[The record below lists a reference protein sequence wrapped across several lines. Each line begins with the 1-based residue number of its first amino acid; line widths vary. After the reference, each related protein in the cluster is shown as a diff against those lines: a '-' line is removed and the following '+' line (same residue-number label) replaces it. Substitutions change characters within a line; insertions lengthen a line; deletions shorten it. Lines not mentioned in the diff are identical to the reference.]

1 MARYRVIL
9 RAAVALA
16 LLLPAARQANAQDTL
31 IVDSGGARWKSGE
44 NRKPSVTVDF
54 GVIDS
59 LSTDRRRS
67 AFQRQDRR
75 TRRYLTLSIPQPKPP
90 ALPDRYD
97 PRVAPVAEAP
107 PEAQTR
113 PPPVHH
119 EPPVAPVAKV
129 QPEAQPPALPD
140 PPELAAVP
148 AATSQPGPQA
158 PPPPPAR
165 PDLPVAPAAEMQPEV
180 QPPALPD
187 SPELAAVPDTE
198 LQPEAPAKPSVPALS
213 NPVAPAP
220 TASASPA
227 QAAALPVRRTPAGK
241 TEATPALQAF
251 LNRANGKSSAPKRET
266 LSANPLRTTLPPPR
280 PIQPRRTESSA
291 AASTGSDM
299 RFRLPPPAPA
309 TGRPGAATP
318 PPAPAAGLPP
328 PPPATGAPESGRL
341 PPPSQPQADM
351 PKPRRLAALDTAAVP
366 VAAAPVVTG
375 HPVTFLYKAGGT
387 ILGAEDRARLDS
399 LAARLAG
406 GSALTIEIRA
416 YSGSAE
422 SVNVET
428 RREALSRALEVRRLL
443 IAAGVPEA
451 RIVAR
456 AAGAGEEAGAHVDV
470 VLVGRS

>member
-44 NRKPSVTVDF
+44 NREPSVTVDF

-59 LSTDRRRS
+59 LSADRRRS
-67 AFQRQDRR
+67 AFRRQDRR
-75 TRRYLTLSIPQPKPP
+75 TRRYLTLSIPQPEPP

-107 PEAQTR
+107 PEAQ
-113 PPPVHH
+113 PPV
-119 EPPVAPVAKV
+119 
-129 QPEAQPPALPD
+129 LPYST
-140 PPELAAVP
+140 ELAAVP
-148 AATSQPGPQA
+148 AAASQPGPQA
-158 PPPPPAR
+158 PPLPPAR
-165 PDLPVAPAAEMQPEV
+165 PDLPAAPAAETQPEA

-213 NPVAPAP
+213 NAAAPAP
-220 TASASPA
+220 AASASPT
-227 QAAALPVRRTPAGK
+227 QAAALPAPRIPAGK

-266 LSANPLRTTLPPPR
+266 LSAKPLRTTLPAPR

-318 PPAPAAGLPP
+318 PPVPAGGLPP
-328 PPPATGAPESGRL
+328 PPPATGTPEAGRL

-366 VAAAPVVTG
+366 DAAAPVVTG
-375 HPVTFLYKAGGT
+375 HSVTFLYKAGGT
-387 ILGAEDRARLDS
+387 ALDTKDRARLSS
-399 LAARLAG
+399 LAAKLAREAG
-406 GSALTIEIRA
+406 LGVEIRA
-416 YSGSAE
+416 YAGSAE

-428 RREALSRALEVRRLL
+428 RREALSRAMEVRRLL

>member
-31 IVDSGGARWKSGE
+31 IVDSGGARWTSGE
-44 NRKPSVTVDF
+44 NREPSVTVDF

-59 LSTDRRRS
+59 LSADRRRS
-67 AFQRQDRR
+67 AFRRQNRR
-75 TRRYLTLSIPQPKPP
+75 TRRYLTLSIPQPEPP

-107 PEAQTR
+107 PEVQTR
-113 PPPVHH
+113 PPSERH

-140 PPELAAVP
+140 SPELAAVP

-158 PPPPPAR
+158 PPPPPTR
-165 PDLPVAPAAEMQPEV
+165 PDLPVAPAAEMQPEAP
-180 QPPALPD
+180 PPALPD

-220 TASASPA
+220 TASA
-227 QAAALPVRRTPAGK
+227 LPVRRIPAGK

-266 LSANPLRTTLPPPR
+266 LSAKPLRTTLPAPR

-318 PPAPAAGLPP
+318 SPAPAGGLPP
-328 PPPATGAPESGRL
+328 PPPATGTPETGRL

-351 PKPRRLAALDTAAVP
+351 PKPRRLAVLDTAAVP

-375 HPVTFLYKAGGT
+375 HSVTFLYKAGGT
-387 ILGAEDRARLDS
+387 ALDTKDRARLDS

-406 GSALTIEIRA
+406 GSALTVEIRA

-428 RREALSRALEVRRLL
+428 RREALSRAMEVRRLL